1 MIIIITFSLITPR
14 YICCFFFESNEIDL
28 TLSPDLTEYLF
39 SDYVAAPE
47 LDVYEKEHLDDRVF
61 DESYL
66 ENLRNRQL
74 ADEEIEARLEA
85 QRRAREKDDFARE
98 GAEGIDD
105 TERQEAEEDSDEDYF
120 DDEDDDDEDGEDGE
134 RERRLNLDAFDC
146 PLTEWIDEARTR
158 REIESRFRRFL
169 NTYYEGIENVTQ
181 WRRENEGKE
190 ELICEIALTHA
201 STRSIKKRSVPCAGP
216 TSPL

>member
-1 MIIIITFSLITPR
+1 M
-14 YICCFFFESNEIDL
+14 
-28 TLSPDLTEYLF
+28 
-39 SDYVAAPE
+39 
-47 LDVYEKEHLDDRVF
+47 YEKEHLDDRVF

-190 ELICEIALTHA
+190 GIDMRDCPYPRLNPVYKEKIRAMCGANIASLEVSYVHLGDMQSLLAIWLTDMPKKMLEIFDGVLQ
-201 STRSIKKRSVPCAGP
+201 KR
-216 TSPL
+216 L